1 MGAMILPSVGILLN
15 ITLVILFFSK
25 EHQNNKETKIYSK
38 LLIINICFLIV
49 GIITFLLAKI
59 TNDLFLVEIFQKIY
73 MSILIILNYFS
84 IKYCLSF
91 FHTNINNSKII
102 NYLNIFLAIVF
113 IIATIILPLKVIFYN
128 DVLDGEGLS
137 YMATFIYSV
146 ISFAIF
152 IIFTFYLVVTKQEL
166 KKVIPFLSL
175 LILYLVGFILREA
188 YHELIFEGFFFSYI
202 LLLMYF
208 TIENPDVKMLEKI
221 ERAKLHAEQANR
233 AKSDFLSSMSHEIR
247 TPLNAIVGFSE
258 DIRDY
263 IDEGDTTRI
272 KEDADLIVSSS
283 ETLLE
288 IVGNI
293 IDISKI
299 ESEKLDII
307 EKVYNPKEEIERL
320 TKATATRIGD
330 KPIDFH
336 LSIAPDIPY
345 ELIGDSGKVKQV
357 INNLLTNSIKY
368 TEQGEINLRIECIN
382 QDNISVLK
390 ITCQDTG
397 RGIKKE
403 NIEKLFNK
411 FERLDIERNTTTEG
425 TGLGLAITKSIVE
438 MMGGKIN
445 VQSQFGEG
453 SIFIAQIPQKI
464 QTLMSPVENVEEIST
479 PIKETH
485 IEEQPRIISSE
496 SNNNIKK
503 VLIVDDN
510 KLNITVAKKVLD
522 EIVDE
527 VESVMSGQEC
537 LDKINAGEKYDVIL
551 MDIMMPE
558 MSGETTFKK
567 LQEISGFD
575 IPVIALTADAESTS
589 RAKYLSEGFNDY
601 IAKPFKKDE
610 IKSILD
616 KYSSTDIAEENT
628 KESIEPEIKTEP
640 IKYDPNID
648 RFEDAPRYEITGDGV
663 KEVDKNDIETL

>member
-1 MGAMILPSVGILLN
+1 MRFSLLFGTYILSFFY
-15 ITLVILFFSK
+15 ILFLTVLYFSK
-25 EHQNNKETKIYSK
+25 ERLNNTENKIYKTLLISNIFGIIIQIICEILSIYHVEIITEIVTKI
-38 LLIINICFLIV
+38 LLIYFIVWLALFFQYVLEISSKSKKLIS
-49 GIITFLLAKI
+49 IISTV
-59 TNDLFLVEIFQKIY
+59 LVIVSMI
-73 MSILIILNYFS
+73 SI
-84 IKYCLSF
+84 
-91 FHTNINNSKII
+91 
-102 NYLNIFLAIVF
+102 
-113 IIATIILPLKVIFYN
+113 IILPYDAYFNLKEGIYYTTG
-128 DVLDGEGLS
+128 LD
-137 YMATFIYSV
+137 TKFTYS
-146 ISFAIF
+146 ISILYCF
-152 IIFTFYLVVTKQEL
+152 IIFMIMIIKRKTLSKKKSIPIYL
-166 KKVIPFLSL
+166 L
-175 LILYLVGFILREA
+175 LICFVISGMIQYFYPSITIIVQIEAFICLIM
-188 YHELIFEGFFFSYI
+188 YH
-202 LLLMYF
+202 

-221 ERAKLHAEQANR
+221 EIAKLHAEKANQ

-263 IDEGDTTRI
+263 IDSGDTARI

-299 ESEKLDII
+299 ESEKLDIV
-307 EKVYNPKEEIERL
+307 EKVYNPKEEIEKL

-445 VQSQFGEG
+445 VQSRFGEG

-464 QTLMSPVENVEEIST
+464 QTLMSPVGNVEEISV
-479 PIKETH
+479 PIQKAH

-496 SNNNIKK
+496 SNNNVKK

-558 MSGETTFKK
+558 MSGETAFKK

-589 RAKYLSEGFNDY
+589 KAKYLSEGFNDY

-616 KYSSTDIAEENT
+616 KYSSTDTAEENT
-628 KESIEPEIKTEP
+628 KESIEPEIKKES
-640 IKYDPNID
+640 IKYDPNVD
-648 RFEDAPRYEITGDGV
+648 RFKDAPRYEITGDGV